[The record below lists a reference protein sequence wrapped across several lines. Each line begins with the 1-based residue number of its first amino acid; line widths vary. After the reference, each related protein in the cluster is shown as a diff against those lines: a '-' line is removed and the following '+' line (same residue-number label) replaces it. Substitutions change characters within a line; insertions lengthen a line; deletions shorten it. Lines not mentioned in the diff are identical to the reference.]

1 MKTALLIIDVQEALC
16 FGEEAAFEAE
26 RVIERINTVSRTA
39 REAGMPVVLIQH
51 EEEEGSLQFESAGW
65 QLARGLATAPGDLR
79 VRKTTPDSFHLT
91 PLQALLKE
99 RGVTDVVV
107 CGLQSDF
114 CVDTT
119 ARRALGLGY
128 PVVLVEDG
136 HSTVDNG
143 LLTAAQ
149 ISAHHALTLSNIGS
163 FGVRVKLLPAGEVTF
178 AGA

>member
-1 MKTALLIIDVQEALC
+1 
-16 FGEEAAFEAE
+16 
-26 RVIERINTVSRTA
+26 
-39 REAGMPVVLIQH
+39 
-51 EEEEGSLQFESAGW
+51 
-65 QLARGLATAPGDLR
+65 
-79 VRKTTPDSFHLT
+79 
-91 PLQALLKE
+91 
-99 RGVTDVVV
+99 VTDVVV

-119 ARRALGLGY
+119 TRRALGLGY

-143 LLTAAQ
+143 LLAAAQ

-178 AGA
+178 ASA